1 MLDVRR
7 LQVLRSVVATG
18 SVSGAAQALGYTPSS
33 ISQQISLLQREVG
46 VQLLEHVGRGI
57 RPTAAARLLDQRACA
72 VFEELSRT
80 EQALEDYRRQRRTRL
95 RVEYFSTAGRSLV
108 VPAVAALTR
117 THPDVQVE
125 LRLQPDGDPTR
136 RVSLG
141 EVDLALAVTELPV
154 PADGV
159 TWTHLLDDPF
169 DVVLPV
175 GHPLGAESEV
185 ALTDLA
191 EIPWVT
197 HEWPLGTC
205 SRRVLEACSA
215 AGFTPQYRVECN
227 DVDTAMGL
235 VAAGLGIGVMPR
247 LGLVRPHPDVVIR
260 SLRRPVPTR
269 RVHVLHG
276 SSFHES
282 EAAAAF
288 VADLRAASA
297 TASGPGSH
305 RGRPDGPGPGPEAE
319 RTRPAG

>member
-1 MLDVRR
+1 M
-7 LQVLRSVVATG
+7 
-18 SVSGAAQALGYTPSS
+18 
-33 ISQQISLLQREVG
+33 
-46 VQLLEHVGRGI
+46 
-57 RPTAAARLLDQRACA
+57 
-72 VFEELSRT
+72 
-80 EQALEDYRRQRRTRL
+80 
-95 RVEYFSTAGRSLV
+95 V

-125 LRLQPDGDPTR
+125 LQLQPDCDPTR

-141 EVDLALAVTELPV
+141 EVDLALAVAELPV
-154 PADGV
+154 PAEGV

-169 DVVLPV
+169 DVVLPA
-175 GHPLGAESEV
+175 GHPLTAESEV
-185 ALTDLA
+185 TLTDLA

-215 AGFTPQYRVECN
+215 AGFTPRYRVECN

-260 SLRRPVPTR
+260 ALRSPVPTR

-276 SSFHES
+276 SSLGES
-282 EAAAAF
+282 EAAIAF
-288 VADLRAASA
+288 LADLRNASA
-297 TASGPGSH
+297 TVSGTG
-305 RGRPDGPGPGPEAE
+305 E
-319 RTRPAG
+319 PAVDSVRARA